1 MITYLTQVCALGGH
15 TVCLSRLFLAAYC
28 CFICLFVWF
37 FNHFGFFSP
46 VTFQSSILLFLNYS
60 TWCWIL
66 HLFYLCFL
74 LSLCVVYPF
83 TCFFFHSRL
92 SFKNFQFSIFFHSSH
107 PLFTSFSSSSLLLGS
122 LLTLLNV
129 RAQTSPCRAA
139 PSRREQ
145 KQLVSLPF
153 PCFLAA
159 SVHLTV
165 CLPASAQSS
174 PLPLIHC
181 CSLLQVRV

>member
-1 MITYLTQVCALGGH
+1 MDTLYVFHGCSWLLIVALS
-15 TVCLSRLFLAAYC
+15 V
-28 CFICLFVWF
+28 CLFVWF
-37 FNHFGFFSP
+37 FNHFGFFLP

-60 TWCWIL
+60 TWYWIL

-83 TCFFFHSRL
+83 TCFFFHSHL